1 MVLKDQSTS
10 SAKAFWDLGA
20 RQTMPEL
27 SEAHKYSFIKS
38 CKFGHANIFHIYI
51 YIYNSHANKIF
62 SIEKIYPKTDSSSGT
77 AENT

>member
-1 MVLKDQSTS
+1 MQ
-10 SAKAFWDLGA
+10 
-20 RQTMPEL
+20 
-27 SEAHKYSFIKS
+27 
-38 CKFGHANIFHIYI
+38 IFFIYI